1 MKKNYVF
8 ILLLTATTGSLA
20 FMNSADYH
28 KEQSAYKNSHIAING
43 SGAPAGRT
51 GAPGE
56 SNCTECHSGQVQDGT
71 GINSVIIANGM
82 TPVTSYT
89 PGTTYNVAVTFSTA
103 GSKNGFQIV
112 ALNSNNAQAGT
123 IAIVP
128 GTGVQLLNGS
138 AGKKY
143 VTHNTTGNSQ
153 TQWGFQWTAPATN
166 VGDVTFYLATNQ
178 TNANNAS
185 SGDIIRKSSHVIGSV
200 AGITEKAPEISLS
213 VAYNSN
219 LNSLS
224 VQYNALSAG
233 ASSLNLTDLSGK
245 SVFFE
250 SIGETNSGE
259 NKKEVKLPADLKAG
273 VYIVHLNVNN
283 AFTSKKIYIQ

>member
-1 MKKNYVF
+1 MSEMKKNYVF
-8 ILLLTATTGSLA
+8 VLLLVATTSSLA
-20 FMNSADYH
+20 FMNSADYT
-28 KEQSAYKNSHIAING
+28 KEQSAYKNSHIANG

-56 SNCTECHSGQVQDGT
+56 STCTECHSGQVQSGA
-71 GINSVIIANGM
+71 GINSDGV
-82 TPVTSYT
+82 TPVTSYV

-112 ALNSNNAQAGT
+112 ALNPSNAQAGT
-123 IAIVP
+123 IAIIP

-166 VGDVTFYLATNQ
+166 VGNVTFYLATNQ
-178 TNANNAS
+178 TNANNNS
-185 SGDIIRKSSHVIGSV
+185 TGDVIRTSQHVIGSV
-200 AGITEKAPEISLS
+200 VGIEEKAPEMSLN
-213 VAYNSN
+213 VGYNSN

-224 VQYNALSAG
+224 VNYNALSAG
-233 ASSLNLTDLSGK
+233 ESSLNLTDLSGK

-250 SIGETNSGE
+250 NIGETSIGE
-259 NKKEVKLPADLKAG
+259 NKKAVKLPSDLKAG

-283 AFTSKKIYIQ
+283 NFTSKKIYIQ